1 MVALDIKQPL
11 GLDCQDISAKY
22 KQSCFI
28 GQKKQSRK
36 KTKCKQPVGLQCHDV
51 SKPNGLFSRLPGI
64 CQHDNFASVELLS
77 LQN

>member
-11 GLDCQDISAKY
+11 GLDCQGISTKY

-28 GQKKQSRK
+28 GQNKQSRK

-51 SKPNGLFSRLPGI
+51 SKPSGLFSRLPGI
-64 CQHDNFASVELLS
+64 CQYDNVASVELLS